1 MQVFRCRDL
10 INLKII
16 CVQIEAV
23 LSLIRENWML
33 WLVGAGSKLAL
44 LVAALLPRG
53 CVWRTDP
60 APTNQPTT
68 TSNSLESSSTQS
80 LSVHK

>member
-10 INLKII
+10 TSLNIV
-16 CVQIEAV
+16 CVQIEIV
-23 LSLIRENWML
+23 LSLIRANWML

-53 CVWRTDP
+53 GVPWSVGD
-60 APTNQPTT
+60 
-68 TSNSLESSSTQS
+68 LV
-80 LSVHK
+80 LSVGDKQHEML

>member
-44 LVAALLPRG
+44 LVAALTQPPRE
-53 CVWRTDP
+53 P
-60 APTNQPTT
+60 A
-68 TSNSLESSSTQS
+68 
-80 LSVHK
+80 